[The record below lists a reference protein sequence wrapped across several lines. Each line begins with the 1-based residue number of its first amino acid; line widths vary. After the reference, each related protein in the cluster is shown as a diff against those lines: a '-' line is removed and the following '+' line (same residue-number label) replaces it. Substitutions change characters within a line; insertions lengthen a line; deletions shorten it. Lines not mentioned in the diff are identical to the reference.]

1 MKTPYQCCSLLLRN
15 DIFSMEWHGRR
26 GYACLVRYAL
36 HSTLDAVPRATRR
49 SYPVDGQVI
58 TPRSRAGDLAAG
70 LTTVLTVRG
79 RSRGSMRA
87 RPRRRCCMLTVTLLI
102 HSVLL
107 LGRRAASSEADVCE
121 EFNGGSGSS
130 GAAVTCGWR
139 DAGETQ
145 RGAWG
150 SKGNAA
156 RVGYST

>member
-36 HSTLDAVPRATRR
+36 HSTLDDLRRATRR
-49 SYPVDGQVI
+49 SYPVDGNVI
-58 TPRSRAGDLAAG
+58 TRRSREGGRTPSLATAR
-70 LTTVLTVRG
+70 TVRG
-79 RSRGSMRA
+79 RPRGSGRVQ
-87 RPRRRCCMLTVTLLI
+87 PRRRSCMLNVTLLI

-107 LGRRAASSEADVCE
+107 LSRRAASSEADVCE

-156 RVGYST
+156 GSDYST